1 MNNLSI
7 LNLEKNKSLLEI
19 DTYVSSGKFV
29 KFHIPRLRPNSLTRS
44 KVRRNS

>member
-29 KFHIPRLRPNSLTRS
+29 KLYIMFNRGI
-44 KVRRNS
+44 KE

>member
-19 DTYVSSGKFV
+19 DTYVSSGKV
-29 KFHIPRLRPNSLTRS
+29 RLTHI
-44 KVRRNS
+44 KRNSEKTLVEQQ